1 MGVLNFTY
9 QKMHKI
15 LKNKRLRIN
24 LTSKKL
30 LGVFA
35 LIVLLRYAIKNDL
48 HHMVWA
54 LLKSLYEKEKEEIVR
69 NSIWGPK

>member
-15 LKNKRLRIN
+15 FKNKRLRIK

-35 LIVLLRYAIKNDL
+35 LIVFLRYAIKNDL
-48 HHMVWA
+48 HHMVWDI
-54 LLKSLYEKEKEEIVR
+54 LKSLFEKEKEEMIR

>member
-9 QKMHKI
+9 QKIQKI
-15 LKNKRLRIN
+15 LKNRNVRIK
-24 LTSKKL
+24 LTSKNL
-30 LGVFA
+30 LGLFA
-35 LIVLLRYAIKNDL
+35 LAVLLRYAIKNDL

>member
-48 HHMVWA
+48 HHMVWDI
-54 LLKSLYEKEKEEIVR
+54 LKSLFEKEKEEMIR